1 MFYNFGINNIV
12 SIYQLLFS
20 HTTAT
25 YVVTA
30 AIASEYLN
38 DDVSATCR
46 PGLLQKLRNFRS
58 LVKLDTCETSHAFI

>member
-25 YVVTA
+25 YVVVTA
-30 AIASEYLN
+30 AIANEYLN
-38 DDVSATCR
+38 DDVAATYR

-58 LVKLDTCETSHAFI
+58 FRETRYV